1 MTGSKSLLVSE
12 HSIGH
17 KKLWMEELYML
28 ASLNCGFK
36 DVSISEKLILLY
48 IHAYSLV
55 YVDYTSKKAVSKLD
69 EMIHKWRA
77 YLFGK

>member
-1 MTGSKSLLVSE
+1 MTGSKSILVSE

-48 IHAYSLV
+48 NYMHIV
-55 YVDYTSKKAVSKLD
+55 
-69 EMIHKWRA
+69 
-77 YLFGK
+77 